1 MSRGAKSL
9 LEQRIEGPAIAPD
22 VTPSTTIR
30 ALSRLQQSTSMVVPV
45 QDVADLVKFT
55 IKQWGIHVQPYG
67 ASLLVFARPT
77 VIKAVLD
84 KAFIPCRITE
94 TISINQAHA

>member
-9 LEQRIEGPAIAPD
+9 LEQRIEAPAVVPD
-22 VTPSTTIR
+22 TTPKTTIR

-45 QDVADLVKFT
+45 QDVADLVKAT
-55 IKQWGIHVQPYG
+55 ITQWGIHVQPYG
-67 ASLLVFARPT
+67 ASLLVFARPA

-84 KAFIPCRITE
+84 RAGIQSRIQE
-94 TISINQAHA
+94 TITINHATA